1 MAQEIVFPKQLA
13 FGVFFL
19 NLFGNRTYSE
29 TLEKYLETLPPNT
42 IGNEIITTLK
52 KHGHRLVAGYETH
65 DLKHI
70 LLGYEMEADDEMLMQ
85 AFMVGNNFT
94 FLNTFISLFFVIW
107 TPNVWCKLKYHYLI
121 GKLTKCIGHWKIED
135 VAHLSI
141 DEVRKQIGLKQA
153 QITVERFHKI
163 SKKHQAPS
171 GFKFNI
177 TSFFIFISLL
187 FIEVLIAVFVN
198 DSFIR
203 PFVGDFLAVILLY
216 YLFSSFYEISPIK
229 TALIV
234 LFIAYLIEWLQ
245 YIHFI
250 ELMGWGDR
258 KLLKIILGSSFD
270 WGDILAYTLGIGAVL
285 FFHKKNLFSHEKLR

>member
-1 MAQEIVFPKQLA
+1 
-13 FGVFFL
+13 
-19 NLFGNRTYSE
+19 
-29 TLEKYLETLPPNT
+29 
-42 IGNEIITTLK
+42 
-52 KHGHRLVAGYETH
+52 
-65 DLKHI
+65 
-70 LLGYEMEADDEMLMQ
+70 ML
-85 AFMVGNNFT
+85 
-94 FLNTFISLFFVIW
+94 I
-107 TPNVWCKLKYHYLI
+107 
-121 GKLTKCIGHWKIED
+121 
-135 VAHLSI
+135 
-141 DEVRKQIGLKQA
+141 
-153 QITVERFHKI
+153 FH
-163 SKKHQAPS
+163 SK
-171 GFKFNI
+171 
-177 TSFFIFISLL
+177 SFFIFISLL